1 MTRTARKVVRRLP
14 RPVRER
20 VFGAARWV
28 RAVRR
33 PRPRWG
39 NLRRTTPF
47 SDYFG
52 FDRGTPVD
60 RYYLHRFFAE
70 HGTGITGAVLE
81 VKDPAF
87 TDRYGHDVTS
97 IDLVDIDVRNQQ
109 ATVLVDLAEAGSL
122 PAATWD
128 CVIVPQTI
136 NLVDDPR
143 TALANL
149 WQALRPGGVL
159 LVTVPTLAGQE
170 PVLRDIDRWRL
181 LPLGL
186 QHVLEQTCT
195 GAHVT
200 VRGYGNLLTATAFLQ
215 GLAADE
221 LREDELEPHDPH
233 YPLVACARV
242 EKPAA

>member
-1 MTRTARKVVRRLP
+1 MTRTARQVVRRLP
-14 RPVRER
+14 RPVRDR
-20 VFGAARWV
+20 VYGTAKRV
-28 RAVRR
+28 RSTLR

-52 FDRGTPVD
+52 FDRGIPVD

-70 HGTGITGAVLE
+70 HSAGITGAVLE

-87 TDRYGHDVTS
+87 TDRYGRDVTTL
-97 IDLVDIDVRNQQ
+97 DLVDIDTRNRD
-109 ATVLVDLAEAGSL
+109 ATVLADLAEEGSL

-136 NLVDDPR
+136 NLVDDPS

-149 WQALRPGGVL
+149 WQAVRPGGVL

-186 QHVLEQTCT
+186 LHLLEQTCS
-195 GAHVT
+195 GGHVT
-200 VRGYGNLLTATAFLQ
+200 VRGYGNLLSATAFLQ
-215 GLAADE
+215 GLAANE
-221 LREDELEPHDPH
+221 LRDDELEPYDPH
-233 YPLVACARV
+233 YPVVACGRV
-242 EKPAA
+242 EKPTT